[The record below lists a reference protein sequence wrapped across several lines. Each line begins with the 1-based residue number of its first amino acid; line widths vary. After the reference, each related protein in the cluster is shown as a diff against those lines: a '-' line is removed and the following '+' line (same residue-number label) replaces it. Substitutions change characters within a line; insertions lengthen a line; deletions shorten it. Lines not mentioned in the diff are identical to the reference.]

1 MVSVS
6 RSSSRGESNEA
17 VWISKDVHQVNVG
30 REEGIDWSGA
40 VVRNSDRENLT
51 VSVIIDPSP
60 VDVAVV
66 HSGSVSSRGR

>member
-6 RSSSRGESNEA
+6 RSSSRGEPNEA

-40 VVRNSDRENLT
+40 VIRNSDRENLT
-51 VSVIIDPSP
+51 VSVIIDQSP
-60 VDVAVV
+60 VDVAVI
-66 HSGSVSSRGR
+66 HYGSICSRGK